1 MVDPHQIKHIWKH
14 PFLIF
19 AYFCCILIII
29 CFFAIKYSDEI
40 KVFFNQFF
48 GLHISKIKVICIT
61 IIIIII
67 IFAVSAIICVDRICK
82 QKEINEAISS
92 LIKTIGKNN
101 SKIKI
106 DIINKRNHK
115 QYIIEANDNNSKGNN
130 KRDLSKNK
138 IVKYKKYIK

>member
-1 MVDPHQIKHIWKH
+1 M
-14 PFLIF
+14 
-19 AYFCCILIII
+19 
-29 CFFAIKYSDEI
+29 
-40 KVFFNQFF
+40 
-48 GLHISKIKVICIT
+48 
-61 IIIIII
+61 
-67 IFAVSAIICVDRICK
+67 SAIICVDRICK